1 MGVAFRVRLLNID
14 FLYIQLYYLIMQF
27 IWDKRKREKNIKKHG
42 IDFSVLIRVFDKPM
56 LTRIDD
62 RGSYGEN
69 RWISLGDLDGKIVVL
84 VYTEEDDTIRLI
96 SARRATKNEKRIYSE
111 KVYQ

>member
-1 MGVAFRVRLLNID
+1 MRFT
-14 FLYIQLYYLIMQF
+14 
-27 IWDKRKREKNIKKHG
+27 WDKKKKKKNIKKHG
-42 IDFSVLIRVFDKPM
+42 IDFSELVKVFEKPV

-62 RGSYGEN
+62 SEDYGEN

-84 VYTEEDDTIRLI
+84 VYTEESDIVRFI

-111 KVYQ
+111 KVYQR